1 MRCWGNSRSISSCPP
16 TWTCSGRKI
25 DAALCARKPL
35 EQVEYRVRRK
45 DGQVIWLETSGMP
58 IFDGEGQFAG
68 YRGINRDTTERK
80 HTEMR
85 MKLTQFSIDKAADM
99 AVWLSRDGTLF
110 YVNEVYCKATGY
122 AHDELIGRKIF
133 DVNPNFDASNWAE
146 HWEETRRR
154 GSMTYESTIRRKDGS
169 LFPAEISVNFLTF
182 EGQELH
188 CTFMRDITDR
198 KQAEESLQLMQ
209 CMIDNTLDEASLA
222 GRDGRFVYVNDAK
235 CRSLGYTRDE
245 LLSRYIWDVDPGITP
260 ERWPGIFRNL
270 KEKGFLKVET
280 MHKTKDGSM
289 FPTEIWTTYMNFRG
303 SEYVCAFVRDITER
317 KQAETALLESREKY
331 CRLVENVDPLG
342 VGDRREQQVHLFQ
355 PPHPRNA
362 GIRAR
367 RDHWQNSVRPDGSGR
382 GKAGGRH
389 LQPHFQRAPAVY
401 AAREQPR
408 GQGRPPGMRRDERH
422 ATVCR

>member
-1 MRCWGNSRSISSCPP
+1 
-16 TWTCSGRKI
+16 
-25 DAALCARKPL
+25 
-35 EQVEYRVRRK
+35 
-45 DGQVIWLETSGMP
+45 
-58 IFDGEGQFAG
+58 
-68 YRGINRDTTERK
+68 
-80 HTEMR
+80 
-85 MKLTQFSIDKAADM
+85 M
-99 AVWLSRDGTLF
+99 ASWDGTLF

-198 KQAEESLQLMQ
+198 KQAQESLQLMQ

-260 ERWPGIFRNL
+260 ERWPGSSGTL
-270 KEKGFLKVET
+270 K
-280 MHKTKDGSM
+280 
-289 FPTEIWTTYMNFRG
+289 
-303 SEYVCAFVRDITER
+303 
-317 KQAETALLESREKY
+317 
-331 CRLVENVDPLG
+331 
-342 VGDRREQQVHLFQ
+342 RR
-355 PPHPRNA
+355 A
-362 GIRAR
+362 
-367 RDHWQNSVRPDGSGR
+367 S
-382 GKAGGRH
+382 
-389 LQPHFQRAPAVY
+389 
-401 AAREQPR
+401 
-408 GQGRPPGMRRDERH
+408 
-422 ATVCR
+422 